1 MTKAFAIR
9 LPGEA
14 LRDANHFFSW
24 IISHMNVG
32 MPHHAV
38 KLNTAKM
45 GDIFEAFAKDLQK
58 NFDFNYQKAMAY
70 AKNIDVWTEEKHA
83 IWKREQSLE
92 IHVVK
97 INEGQFALEC
107 KMVGPGIISDE
118 GVDFGYMDFH
128 KFFMNTWYHQGNYI
142 FNFQN
147 VLVPLEE
154 EVTPLEIFPP
164 LDFHYEI
171 PKEGEAK
178 NHKELNKELVEA
190 IETKVTLSPMVKTV
204 IQQALEDNLCAIFE
218 FTGSALKPLRYT
230 AYMVSN
236 PCEEGTKN
244 FVTVNV
250 SFGKSYNFVLQSFL
264 S

>member
-14 LRDANHFFSW
+14 LRDVNHFFSW
-24 IISHMNVG
+24 VISHMNVG
-32 MPHHAV
+32 IPHHAV
-38 KLNTAKM
+38 KLNTEKM

-58 NFDFNYQKAMAY
+58 NFDFEYQKAMAY
-70 AKNIDVWTEEKHA
+70 AKNIEWTEEKHA
-83 IWKREQSLE
+83 TWKREQSLE

-97 INEGQFALEC
+97 IKEGQFALEC
-107 KMVGPGIISDE
+107 KMVGPGIITDE
-118 GVDFGYMDFH
+118 GMDFGYMEFH
-128 KFFMNTWYHQGNYI
+128 KFFMNACYHQGNYI

-154 EVTPLEIFPP
+154 EVTPLEIFPT

-171 PKEGEAK
+171 PKQGETK
-178 NHKELNKELVEA
+178 NHKELNKELMKA
-190 IETKVTLSPMVKTV
+190 IEEKIALSPIAKTN
-204 IQQALEDNLCAIFE
+204 IQQALEDNLLAIFE

-230 AYMVSN
+230 AYMVSI

-244 FVTVNV
+244 FITVTV
-250 SFGKSYNFVLQSFL
+250 SFGKNYNFVLPSFL

>member
-24 IISHMNVG
+24 VISHMNVG

-58 NFDFNYQKAMAY
+58 NFDFDYQKAMAY
-70 AKNIDVWTEEKHA
+70 AKNIEWTEEKHA

-128 KFFMNTWYHQGNYI
+128 KFFMNACYHQGSYI

-154 EVTPLEIFPP
+154 EVTPLEIFPS
-164 LDFHYEI
+164 LDFQYEI
-171 PKEGEAK
+171 PKEGESK

-190 IETKVTLSPMVKTV
+190 IEAKVTLSSMSKAD
-204 IQQALEDNLCAIFE
+204 IQQALEDNLRAIFE

-244 FVTVNV
+244 FVAVNV
-250 SFGKSYNFVLQSFL
+250 SFGKSYNFVLPPFL

>member
-14 LRDANHFFSW
+14 LRDTNHFFSW
-24 IISHMNVG
+24 VISHMNVG
-32 MPHHAV
+32 MPHYAV

-58 NFDFNYQKAMAY
+58 NFDFDYQKAMAY
-70 AKNIDVWTEEKHA
+70 AKNIEWSEEKHA

-128 KFFMNTWYHQGNYI
+128 KFFMNACYHQGSYI

-154 EVTPLEIFPP
+154 EVTPLEIFPT

-171 PKEGEAK
+171 PKQGETK

-190 IETKVTLSPMVKTV
+190 IEEKVKLYPTVKAE
-204 IQQALEDNLCAIFE
+204 IQQALEDNLHAIFE

-230 AYMVSN
+230 AYMVSI
-236 PCEEGTKN
+236 PCDEGTKN
-244 FVTVNV
+244 FVTVAV
-250 SFGKSYNFVLQSFL
+250 SFGKNYNFVLPPFL